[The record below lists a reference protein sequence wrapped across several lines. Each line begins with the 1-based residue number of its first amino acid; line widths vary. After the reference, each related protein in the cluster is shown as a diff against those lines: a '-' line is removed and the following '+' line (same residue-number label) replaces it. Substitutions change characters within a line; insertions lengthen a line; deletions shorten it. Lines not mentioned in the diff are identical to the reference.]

1 MTDPVDDFLDRGFSA
16 GSNDPLQAALRER
29 TTRLLRRR
37 RRLKRLASVGA
48 LAACF
53 VAGMATMRWL
63 TPPAPAIEPP
73 AAPPVLAARKA
84 EPAVNVE
91 PMPRNAV
98 VLEWQARVQPAERV
112 HPTQRQHSPAHERHG
127 LRQRPE
133 RERQ

>member
-16 GSNDPLQAALRER
+16 GGSDSLQSALRER

-37 RRLKRLASVGA
+37 RRLKRLAYLGA

-53 VAGMATMRWL
+53 LAGMATMHWL
-63 TPPAPAIEPP
+63 TPPAPAEPT
-73 AAPPVLAARKA
+73 AAPPVIAARKA

-98 VLEWQARVQPAERV
+98 VLEWQARVQPTERV
-112 HPTQRQHSPAHERHG
+112 AR
-127 LRQRPE
+127 L
-133 RERQ
+133 